1 VTLLEGMFT
10 YPLLRALGWALLH
23 FLWQGALVALLLAG
37 VLSLLRERATNIRY
51 AAACAAL
58 GLMLLLP
65 AATFLRQSSSS
76 QGAEVDEMSLQ
87 SPPKSEV
94 ISVSGR
100 IGGSERRPNEASAG
114 MRSPIRQRPLT
125 ARLDPL
131 LPWLIS
137 AWLLGVLGLT
147 VRVLGGLMY
156 ARRLTRCE
164 NRLIGI
170 HWQERLRHLS
180 KKLRLKQSVLLLE
193 SQLVRVPTTVGW
205 LRPVILLPASALTG
219 LTPQQ
224 LESVLAHELA
234 HIRRHDYLVNLFQVV
249 VETLLFYHPAVW
261 WVSGQVRIEREHA
274 CDDSA
279 VAVCGDPVAYA
290 RALTRMERLRR
301 DTPLLAV
308 NADGGK
314 LKGRIRRLIENTQG
328 SRSSS
333 SLLMGLLFVAAFFT
347 SLACA
352 HSVLSQKRQSAAV
365 AEARESPPRE
375 SVYRDSSPRQAATED
390 RRAPVDE
397 VASLIAGDDTAG
409 EDEETRR
416 VVLTALGGR
425 AGTVIV
431 MDPRTGRVYTVVN
444 QEWAIRRSWKPA
456 SMIKLVTGVAGV
468 GDKAIEASGRVRVS
482 ARAKALDLTEA
493 LARSDNSY
501 FSHLGESVGAERLI
515 SYAHEFG
522 IGELTGI
529 NYAGESAGSLPPF
542 FTGSDA
548 SRIGAFG
555 DGIETTPIQLAT
567 LVSAIANGGALVVPR
582 VPRTPQEGSQF
593 EPQVRRR
600 LRIPRENI
608 ERLIPGMIAAVKYGT
623 AKGASDRT
631 QRVAGKTGTF
641 IDDESPVGI
650 FASYAP
656 ADDPRLVVVV
666 VTRGRNESGPIAAS
680 VAGAIYRALNRR
692 S

>member
-1 VTLLEGMFT
+1 MTLIEGIYT

-37 VLSLLRERATNIRY
+37 VLSLLRERAANLRY

-58 GLMLLLP
+58 GLMLVLP
-65 AATFLRQSSSS
+65 AATFMTQSGSAQSS
-76 QGAEVDEMSLQ
+76 EVDEMSLQ
-87 SPPKSEV
+87 TPPEPDVKSAQGQTGGA
-94 ISVSGR
+94 GR
-100 IGGSERRPNEASAG
+100 RTGEATAG
-114 MRSPIRQRPLT
+114 MEHPVGQLMWT
-125 ARLDPL
+125 ARVEPV

-170 HWQERLRHLS
+170 QWQEKLAQLS

-234 HIRRHDYLVNLFQVV
+234 HIRRHDYLVNFFQVV

-261 WVSGQVRIEREHA
+261 WVSRQVRVEREHA

-279 VAVCGDPVAYA
+279 VYVCGDPLAYA
-290 RALTRMERLRR
+290 RALARLERLRR
-301 DTPLLAV
+301 ETPLLAV
-308 NADGGK
+308 AADGGK
-314 LKGRIRRLIENTQG
+314 LSARIRRLLENPQG
-328 SRSSS
+328 SRSAASM
-333 SLLMGLLFVAAFFT
+333 LLGLLFVAAFFT
-347 SLACA
+347 FLVCA
-352 HSVLSQKRQSAAV
+352 HSVFSQQVEPSTIAEGRASLTREPSAGGPSQSH
-365 AEARESPPRE
+365 P
-375 SVYRDSSPRQAATED
+375 ATED
-390 RRAPVDE
+390 RRSTVGEA
-397 VASLIAGDDTAG
+397 AALIAVDDTAG
-409 EDEETRR
+409 EDLEVRR
-416 VVLTALGGR
+416 VALDALGGR

-431 MDPRTGRVYTVVN
+431 MEPRTGRVYTVVN
-444 QEWAIRRSWKPA
+444 QEWAVRRTLQPA
-456 SMIKLVTGVAGV
+456 STIKLVTGAAGV
-468 GDKAIEASGRVRVS
+468 GEKTLEPAGRVRGS
-482 ARAKALDLTEA
+482 AKEKTLDLTEA

-501 FSHLGESVGAERLI
+501 FGRLGESVGAERLI
-515 SYAHEFG
+515 SYAREFG
-522 IGELTGI
+522 LGELTGI
-529 NYAGESAGSLPPF
+529 NYEGESAGSLPLS

-555 DGIETTPIQLAT
+555 EGIEATPIQLAT
-567 LVSAIANGGALVVPR
+567 LVSAIANGGTLVVPR
-582 VPRTPQEGSQF
+582 VPHTQKEASQF

-600 LRIPRENI
+600 VGIPREHF

-623 AKGASDRT
+623 GRGAFDRS
-631 QRVAGKTGTF
+631 QRVAGKTGTYT
-641 IDDESPVGI
+641 DDESPVGI

-656 ADDPRLVVVV
+656 AEDPRLVVVV
-666 VTRGRNESGPIAAS
+666 VTRGRNESGPVAAG

>member
-1 VTLLEGMFT
+1 LFEGMFT

-37 VLSLLRERATNIRY
+37 VLSLLEKRAANIRY
-51 AAACAAL
+51 AVACGAL
-58 GLMLLLP
+58 GLMLILP
-65 AATFLRQSSSS
+65 ALTFLKQSGSSHD
-76 QGAEVDEMSLQ
+76 AEVDEMSLQ
-87 SPPKSEV
+87 MPPQSEV
-94 ISVSGR
+94 RTVSGR
-100 IGGSERRPNEASAG
+100 KGRSGGRPDEAYESLG
-114 MRSPIRQRPLT
+114 YPVRQQILT

-137 AWLLGVLGLT
+137 AWILGVFLLT
-147 VRVLGGLMY
+147 VRMLGGLIY

-164 NRLIGI
+164 NRLIGVQ
-170 HWQERLRHLS
+170 WQEKLVHLS
-180 KKLRLKQSVLLLE
+180 EKLRLKQSVLLLE

-224 LESVLAHELA
+224 LESVLAHELT
-234 HIRRHDYLVNLFQVV
+234 HIRRHDYLVNLFQVL

-261 WVSGQVRIEREHA
+261 WVSRQVRIEREHV

-279 VAVCGDPVAYA
+279 VSVCGDPIAYA
-290 RALTRMERLRR
+290 RALTRLERLRR

-308 NADGGK
+308 AADGGK
-314 LKGRIRRLIENTQG
+314 LSGRIRRLIENPQG
-328 SRSSS
+328 ARSPSS
-333 SLLMGLLFVAAFFT
+333 MLSGLLFVAAFFI
-347 SLACA
+347 SLAYA
-352 HSVLSQKRQSAAV
+352 HSVFSQKRQPAIVAEGRESIPRAAV
-365 AEARESPPRE
+365 SGN
-375 SVYRDSSPRQAATED
+375 SSQNHAAMED
-390 RRAPVDE
+390 RLAPDDE
-397 VASLIAGDDTAG
+397 VAALIAGDDTAG
-409 EDEETRR
+409 EDAETRR
-416 VVLTALGGR
+416 VALSALGGH

-431 MDPRTGRVYTVVN
+431 MNPRTGRVYTVIN
-444 QEWAIRRSWKPA
+444 QEWAVRRNWKPA
-456 SMIKLVTGVAGV
+456 SMIKLVTGAAGI

-482 ARAKALDLTEA
+482 AKAKALDLTEA

-501 FSHLGESVGAERLI
+501 FSHVGERVGAERLI
-515 SYAHEFG
+515 SYAREFG
-522 IGELTGI
+522 LGELTGI
-529 NYAGESAGSLPPF
+529 NYAGESAGILPASF
-542 FTGSDA
+542 IGSDA
-548 SRIGAFG
+548 SRIGAYG

-582 VPRTPQEGSQF
+582 TPREDVQF
-593 EPQVRRR
+593 EPQIRRR

-608 ERLIPGMIAAVKYGT
+608 ERLIPGMLAAVKYGT
-623 AKGASDRT
+623 ARGASDRT

-666 VTRGRNESGPIAAS
+666 VTRGRDESGPVAANI
-680 VAGAIYRALNRR
+680 AGAIYRALNRR